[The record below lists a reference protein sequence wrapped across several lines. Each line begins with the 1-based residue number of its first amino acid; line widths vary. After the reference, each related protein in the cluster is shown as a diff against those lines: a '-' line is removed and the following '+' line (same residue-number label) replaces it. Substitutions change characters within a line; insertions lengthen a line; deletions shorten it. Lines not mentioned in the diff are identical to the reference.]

1 MLCTLFSK
9 SRYFDPLEHSAR
21 CTFSFWIADR
31 QMKASK
37 CSWTAY
43 LWEAANSSSSLEL
56 QTMIHSSSLFVT
68 STREIIWYS
77 TVMHVSSL
85 KICQTSEPN
94 KHNHL
99 VSIPFNQRMRNEK
112 DWHFLFNFQ
121 LYKDFTISGLLTAS
135 KRHALHLL
143 TTLIHSPAQ
152 TATSWINKMNIFN
165 NRKRNT
171 S

>member
-1 MLCTLFSK
+1 MTYQDRIKMQLNSLPLRSHQLLLITRTADNDTFLFPICNKYTRDYKVFYSHACK
-9 SRYFDPLEHSAR
+9 QPQNLSTEY
-21 CTFSFWIADR
+21 T
-31 QMKASK
+31 K
-37 CSWTAY
+37 
-43 LWEAANSSSSLEL
+43 
-56 QTMIHSSSLFVT
+56 QT
-68 STREIIWYS
+68 
-77 TVMHVSSL
+77 
-85 KICQTSEPN
+85 Q
-94 KHNHL
+94 NHL
-99 VSIPFNQRMRNEK
+99 VSIPFNQRMRNKK
-112 DWHFLFNFQ
+112 DWHFLFNFR